1 MFLSH
6 QSLNGRHVV
15 TAFCRQGAERKGRCL
30 AEYESKERSETAF
43 TEYGIP
49 LAHVTS
55 FKYLRRILT
64 AEDDDWPEMVKN
76 RWKASQKWERLMR
89 VMGI

>member
-1 MFLSH
+1 MKIS
-6 QSLNGRHVV
+6 
-15 TAFCRQGAERKGRCL
+15 FCQWGLERKRRRL
-30 AEYESKERSETAF
+30 EEEESRSGDETMFIAD
-43 TEYGIP
+43 GIP
-49 LAHVTS
+49 LVHVTS